1 MLINTRC
8 RRTRSHNYPIPGR
21 LELPL
26 SMVNLNPALLPSIFL
41 TTSLY
46 THDVLTEFNGSS
58 RASMTSSAPPVPTNL
73 SCGDSPLS
81 TTASIVGILT
91 FALGLFASY
100 IALQSA
106 TRGAPS
112 EIARLVDDLRTTQR
126 EINRVAEYIFDD
138 AHNQPIT
145 SSAELAGE
153 TSRQY
158 IVKSRGAG
166 AGVALGRIG
175 SMQGL
180 YDEVQELLGNC
191 VRLFY
196 EADDLLKR
204 CESDV
209 ERWDPEGLRRRI
221 IYVMNRHE
229 VADKMQRLNE
239 QKARLGDVRM
249 SLFLRK
255 SKMQDAVLKQL
266 SISLKEIEARQL
278 HRYPSSDD
286 SGYHAP

>member
-1 MLINTRC
+1 METQ
-8 RRTRSHNYPIPGR
+8 
-21 LELPL
+21 
-26 SMVNLNPALLPSIFL
+26 
-41 TTSLY
+41 
-46 THDVLTEFNGSS
+46 
-58 RASMTSSAPPVPTNL
+58 TSSPPTVL

-81 TTASIVGILT
+81 TTASVVGILT
-91 FALGLFASY
+91 FALGLLASY

-138 AHNQPIT
+138 AHNDVEPAT
-145 SSAELAGE
+145 SQSAGDG
-153 TSRQY
+153 SRHY
-158 IVKSRGAG
+158 VINSRGAG
-166 AGVALGRIG
+166 AGAAIGRTG
-175 SMQGL
+175 TMQGL

-221 IYVMNRHE
+221 TYVMNRHE

-255 SKMQDAVLKQL
+255 SKMQDVILKQL
-266 SISLKEIEARQL
+266 GESLKELEAQRWHQD
-278 HRYPSSDD
+278 PSSDD
-286 SGYHAP
+286 SGIHVP

>member
-1 MLINTRC
+1 MAT
-8 RRTRSHNYPIPGR
+8 
-21 LELPL
+21 
-26 SMVNLNPALLPSIFL
+26 
-41 TTSLY
+41 
-46 THDVLTEFNGSS
+46 
-58 RASMTSSAPPVPTNL
+58 APPPAPTII

-106 TRGAPS
+106 TRGAPG

-138 AHNQPIT
+138 AH
-145 SSAELAGE
+145 SAIIPVTTQWAGA
-153 TSRQY
+153 TSRHF
-158 IVKSRGAG
+158 IINSPGAG
-166 AGVALGRIG
+166 AGAALGRMG

-180 YDEVQELLGNC
+180 YDEVRELLANC

-229 VADKMQRLNE
+229 VADKMQRLND

-255 SKMQDAVLKQL
+255 SSMQDALLRQVAEG
-266 SISLKEIEARQL
+266 LKEIEGRQ
-278 HRYPSSDD
+278 RTRNPSSVD
-286 SGYHAP
+286 SAIHAP

>member
-1 MLINTRC
+1 MA
-8 RRTRSHNYPIPGR
+8 SPP
-21 LELPL
+21 P
-26 SMVNLNPALLPSIFL
+26 PA
-41 TTSLY
+41 
-46 THDVLTEFNGSS
+46 
-58 RASMTSSAPPVPTNL
+58 PTVL

-91 FALGLFASY
+91 FTLGLIASY

-112 EIARLVDDLRTTQR
+112 EIARLVNDLRITQR

-138 AHNQPIT
+138 AHNAPVRPTTQWVGD
-145 SSAELAGE
+145 A
-153 TSRQY
+153 SRHYVIYSQAA
-158 IVKSRGAG
+158 GAG
-166 AGVALGRIG
+166 AVLGRTG

-180 YDEVQELLGNC
+180 YDEVRELLADC

-209 ERWDPEGLRRRI
+209 ERWDPEGVRRRI

-229 VADKMQRLNE
+229 VADKMQRLND
-239 QKARLGDVRM
+239 QKARLSDVRM

-255 SKMQDAVLKQL
+255 SVMQDAVLKQ
-266 SISLKEIEARQL
+266 ITDCLKGMETRQ
-278 HRYPSSDD
+278 RTREPSSDD
-286 SGYHAP
+286 SGIYAP